1 MSEPASR
8 SEYLVLSRGQWDP
21 ELSRETIQRA
31 IDDFYVWL
39 DRLVGEGRMRVGQ
52 RLGTEGRTVA
62 RRSKVTDGPVGE
74 AKEVI
79 GGYWTIL
86 AESLDEAAAIASG
99 NPCLQCGLFY
109 EIRPIDT
116 ARCSADAVTN
126 ETPR

>member
-1 MSEPASR
+1 MREPASR

-62 RRSKVTDGPVGE
+62 RRSKVTDGPFGE